1 MNAVLGDEVVVRA
14 VASEYRRKVLEHLLS
29 NGASTYTELMRASGL
44 EESSKFAYHLRRLVT
59 AGLIKQGVDGKYR
72 LTGKGRRVAA
82 MLKEELDPP
91 TVLDTLSEFSKSC
104 NVRRFV
110 YGSIGVGV
118 GLWYS
123 VCGSIMTVTSLLG
136 MPAKLEIAGAT
147 YYALLN
153 PTVTALVVIAGVVAL
168 LIGLKLLST
177 EFPDASALQLVM
189 MQRYTTFLLLR
200 STYLK
205 TYLVTYLA
213 AALTFVALIWLALTP
228 YLGS

>member
-1 MNAVLGDEVVVRA
+1 MLGNEVVVRA

-29 NGASTYTELMRASGL
+29 SGASTYTELMRASGL
-44 EESSKFAYHLRRLVT
+44 EESSKFAYHLRRLVA

-72 LTGKGRRVAA
+72 LTGKGRRVAV
-82 MLKEELDPP
+82 MLKEEELDPP

-110 YGSIGVGV
+110 YGSVGVGV
-118 GLWYS
+118 RLWYL
-123 VCGSIMTVTSLLG
+123 VCGSIMTAASLLG
-136 MPAKLEIAGAT
+136 MPAKLEVAGTT

-153 PTVTALVVIAGVVAL
+153 PTVTALMVIAGVIAL

-200 STYLK
+200 STYLR

-213 AALTFVALIWLALTP
+213 AALTFVALVWLALTP